1 MPNSQLELRSQQ
13 YGRNI
18 MMLAQQKYSKMYPNV
33 MLKTD
38 INGKTFFQ
46 DQIGEWSMA
55 TKGSLNPDTPEN
67 DPNFARRMGTIIT
80 KNDNRF
86 LDRSINLQIMSDPKA
101 PMAMSAGSSIGRT
114 IDDEIITAAL
124 GTSFS
129 GESGTTANT
138 LAGYSADNVIA
149 DGGTNLTFA
158 KVKQAK
164 EVLDN
169 DNVEEEDRYFVCSP
183 AGVTS
188 LLDDNNLT
196 SSDYNTVNAIN
207 SGTMP
212 KEGTWLGFKWII
224 STRLTTAANI
234 TTGFAYQKYGLCL
247 GMTEMPFVRTDE
259 RKDKSYS
266 WQIYYELNL
275 GAVRLE
281 EARVVSVDYDITA

>member
-1 MPNSQLELRSQQ
+1 MPNTQLELRSQQ

-18 MMLAQQKYSKMYPNV
+18 MMLAQQKYSKLYTNV

-55 TKGSLNPDTPEN
+55 PKGSLNPDTPEN
-67 DPNFARRMGTIIT
+67 DPQFARRMGTIIT

-86 LDRSINLQIMSDPKA
+86 LDRSVNLQIMSDPKA

-114 IDDEIITAAL
+114 IDDEIITSAL
-124 GTSFS
+124 GNSFS
-129 GESGTTANT
+129 GESGGTAVALPASQIILN
-138 LAGYSADNVIA
+138 
-149 DGGTNLTFA
+149 GGTNLTFA
-158 KVKQAK
+158 KVKAAK
-164 EVLDN
+164 QKFDDN
-169 DNVEEEDRYFVCSP
+169 NVEEEDRYCVISP
-183 AGVTS
+183 AGVTK
-188 LLDDNNLT
+188 LLDDTNLT
-196 SSDYNTVNAIN
+196 SSDFNTVNAIN

-212 KEGTWLGFKWII
+212 KDALWMGFKWII

-234 TTGFAYQKYGLCL
+234 TSGFAYQKYGLCL

-275 GAVRLE
+275 GGIRLE
-281 EARVVSVDYDITA
+281 EVRVVQIDYDITA

>member
-1 MPNSQLELRSQQ
+1 MPNTQLELRSQQ

-18 MMLAQQKYSKMYPNV
+18 MMLAQQKYSKLYTNV

-86 LDRSINLQIMSDPKA
+86 LDRSVNLQIMSDPKA

-114 IDDEIITAAL
+114 IDDELIDAAL
-124 GTSFS
+124 GNSFS
-129 GESGTTANT
+129 GETGATAVP
-138 LAGYSADNVIA
+138 LPAGQIILN
-149 DGGTNLTFA
+149 GGTNLTFA

-164 EVLDN
+164 QKFDDN
-169 DNVEEEDRYFVCSP
+169 NVEEEDRYFVISP
-183 AGVTS
+183 AGVTK
-188 LLDDNNLT
+188 LLDDTNLT
-196 SSDYNTVNAIN
+196 SSDFNTVNAIN
-207 SGTMP
+207 AGTMP
-212 KEGTWLGFKWII
+212 KDAVWMGFKWII
-224 STRLTTAANI
+224 STRLDTAANI
-234 TTGFAYQKYGLCL
+234 TSGFAFHKYGLCL

-275 GAVRLE
+275 GGIRLE
-281 EARVVSVDYDITA
+281 EDRVVQVDYDITA

>member
-1 MPNSQLELRSQQ
+1 MAANTQLELRSQQ

-18 MMLAQQKYSKMYPNV
+18 MMLAQQQYSKLFPNV
-33 MLKTD
+33 VLKTD

-101 PMAMSAGSSIGRT
+101 PMAMSAGGSIGRA
-114 IDDEIITAAL
+114 IDDEVISAL
-124 GTSFS
+124 VGNSYS
-129 GESGTTANT
+129 GETGGTAVPLPGSQIILN
-138 LAGYSADNVIA
+138 
-149 DGGTNLTFA
+149 GGTNLTFL
-158 KVKQAK
+158 KVKEAK
-164 EVLDN
+164 QKFD
-169 DNVEEEDRYFVCSP
+169 DANVEENDRYFVISP
-183 AGVTS
+183 DGVTK
-188 LLDDNNLT
+188 LLSDTNLT
-196 SSDYNTVNAIN
+196 SSDFNTINAIN

-212 KEGTWLGFKWII
+212 KDGIWMGFKWII

-234 TTGFAYQKYGLCL
+234 TQGIAFQKSGICL

-259 RKDKSYS
+259 RSDKSYS

-275 GAVRLE
+275 GAIRLE
-281 EARVVSVDYDITA
+281 EVRVVRCDYDITA

>member
-1 MPNSQLELRSQQ
+1 MPDNTQLELRSQQ

-18 MMLAQQKYSKMYPNV
+18 MMLAQQQYSKTYPTV

-38 INGKTFFQ
+38 IVGKTFFQ
-46 DQIGEWSMA
+46 DQIGEWSMQ

-67 DPNFARRMGTIIT
+67 DPQFARRMGTIIT

-86 LDRSINLQIMSDPKA
+86 LDRSTNLQIMSDPKA
-101 PMAMSAGSSIGRT
+101 PMAKSAGGSIGRT
-114 IDDEIITAAL
+114 IDDEIITAL
-124 GTSFS
+124 GGNSYS
-129 GESGTTANT
+129 GETGSVAVPLPSSQIVLN
-138 LAGYSADNVIA
+138 
-149 DGGTNLTFA
+149 GGTNLTFA
-158 KVKQAK
+158 KVK
-164 EVLDN
+164 EVKQKFDDN
-169 DNVEEEDRYFVCSP
+169 NVEEEDRVFLISP

-207 SGTMP
+207 AGTMP
-212 KEGTWLGFKWII
+212 KDALWMGFKWVI
-224 STRLTTAANI
+224 STRLSTTANI
-234 TTGFAYQKYGLCL
+234 TQSFAYHRNGICL

-275 GAVRLE
+275 GGIRLE
-281 EARVVSVDYDITA
+281 EVRVVRCDYDITA